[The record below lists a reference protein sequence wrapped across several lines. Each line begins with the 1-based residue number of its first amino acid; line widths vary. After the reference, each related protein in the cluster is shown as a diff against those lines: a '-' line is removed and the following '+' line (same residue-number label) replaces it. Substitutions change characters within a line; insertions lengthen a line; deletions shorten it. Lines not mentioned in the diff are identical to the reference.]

1 MPEFTILD
9 LLDLDLKE
17 HNHLGLTCIA
27 GRTGLSRKITTSK
40 ISRPGLP
47 LCGFFEEFSN
57 NSIQVFG
64 KGEQAYLEKL
74 EHEHTFTN
82 IERFFQYDIPCCV
95 FCDGADPSPRFT
107 ALAEETGTTI
117 LKTELISS
125 DFSRRLYQTL
135 DEVFAPTQT
144 IHGVLVEVYGIGVL
158 ITGESGVGKSETALE
173 LIERGHRLISDDTV
187 RLRNISDN
195 FIIGMGENPLLAHH
209 MEIRGLGILNLA
221 NLFGVGAIRDRKQVQ
236 LSVKLEPWDAKKD
249 YDRVGEGALV
259 DHYLGIAIPM
269 VLIPVKPGRN
279 IPVIIETA
287 ARNERLKKLGYYSAK
302 EFDQSVLKWL
312 ESESAR
318 TRYDIDEEIR

>member
-1 MPEFTILD
+1 MSEFTVLD
-9 LLDLDLKE
+9 LLDLDLKD
-17 HNHLGLTCIA
+17 HNHLHLTCLA
-27 GRTGLSRKITTSK
+27 GRTGLSKRITTSK

-47 LCGFFEEFSN
+47 LSGFFEEFSN

-64 KGEQAYLEKL
+64 RGEQVYLEKL
-74 EHEHTFTN
+74 ETENNLASIQKLFS
-82 IERFFQYDIPCCV
+82 YDIPCCV
-95 FCDGADPSPRFT
+95 FCDNQNPSERIIEI
-107 ALAEETGTTI
+107 AENAGTTI
-117 LKTELISS
+117 LKTDLLSS

-187 RLRNISDN
+187 KLRNISDN
-195 FIIGMGENPLLAHH
+195 YLIGMGENPLLAHH

-221 NLFGVGAIRDRKQVQ
+221 NLYGVGAIRDRKQVQ
-236 LSVKLEPWDAKKD
+236 LSIHLENWDSDKN
-249 YDRVGEGALV
+249 YDRVGETV
-259 DHYLGIAIPM
+259 MEDTYLGISIPK
-269 VLIPVKPGRN
+269 VILPVKPGRN

-318 TRYDIDEEIR
+318 KMYYINEEML

>member
-1 MPEFTILD
+1 MPDFTILD

-17 HNHLGLTCIA
+17 HNHLRLSCMA
-27 GRTGLSRKITTSK
+27 GRTGLSKKITTSK

-47 LCGFFEEFSN
+47 LSGFFEEFSN
-57 NSIQVFG
+57 NSIQVLG
-64 KGEQAYLEKL
+64 RGEQVYLEKL
-74 EHEHTFTN
+74 ESELNFSS
-82 IERFFQYDIPCCV
+82 IEKLFSYDIPCFV
-95 FCDGADPSPRFT
+95 FCDDGHPS
-107 ALAEETGTTI
+107 AKIIELAEETGTAI
-117 LKTELISS
+117 LKTNLVSS

-144 IHGVLVEVYGIGVL
+144 IHGVFVEVYGIGVL

-187 RLRNISDN
+187 KLRNISDN
-195 FIIGMGENPLLAHH
+195 YLIGMGENPLLAHH
-209 MEIRGLGILNLA
+209 MEIRGLGIINLA
-221 NLFGVGAIRDRKQVQ
+221 NLYGVGAIRDRKQVQ
-236 LSVKLEPWDAKKD
+236 LSIHLEPWDAKKN
-249 YDRVGEGALV
+249 YDRVGEATME
-259 DHYLGIAIPM
+259 DTYLGISIPK
-269 VLIPVKPGRN
+269 VVIPVKPGRN

-318 TRYDIDEEIR
+318 KMYYINEETF